1 MLTKD
6 VRDIVIKI
14 YIIDKVVQKGK
25 FSWVVSMFFNLYRV
39 IHLLITGII
48 IIPFAWFLAE
58 GGIGEN
64 FSGSRFTDPQMLLV
78 IPVWILRSVLI
89 FIKKTVKWGLLITLL
104 PIISAVLRVSISI
117 LRTLFFSL

>member
-1 MLTKD
+1 
-6 VRDIVIKI
+6 
-14 YIIDKVVQKGK
+14 
-25 FSWVVSMFFNLYRV
+25 MFFNMYRV

-64 FSGSRFTDPQMLLV
+64 FSGNRFTEPQMLLV
-78 IPVWILRSVLI
+78 IPVWILGSVLL

-104 PIISAVLRVSISI
+104 PIISAVLWVSISI